1 MSDKHAYF
9 CHERAMVDSLQIGK
23 GTRIWA
29 NAHVMKDVVIG
40 EYCNIGENCF
50 IESGVVIGNH
60 VVIKN
65 NVSVWNGVVLEDG
78 VFVGPSAV
86 FTNEMEPRSTFPK
99 ELSTTLVKQGASIGA
114 NATIVAN
121 RIIGQYATIGAGS
134 VVTRDVPSHRL
145 VYGNPARVRGW
156 VCICGRKLDFFSPAM
171 QCACGRNVEL
181 KNDLLILI
189 P

>member
-1 MSDKHAYF
+1 MSDERDFF
-9 CHERAMVDSLQIGK
+9 CHERAMVDTLLIGK

-40 EYCNIGENCF
+40 ECCNIGENSF

-65 NVSVWNGVVLEDG
+65 NVSVWHGVVLEDG
-78 VFVGPSAV
+78 VFVGPSVV

-99 ELSTTLVKQGASIGA
+99 ELATTLVQQGASIGA

-121 RIIGQYATIGAGS
+121 RIIGRYSTIGAGS
-134 VVTRDVPSHRL
+134 VVTRDVPPHRL
-145 VYGNPARVRGW
+145 VYGNPARLKGW
-156 VCICGRKLDFFSPAM
+156 VCICGRKLDLRNAHA
-171 QCACGRNVEL
+171 CCVCGRQAEL
-181 KNDLLILI
+181 KGDQLVFL
-189 P
+189 